1 MATAQKKRYQ
11 NTTVRMPRQIYERA
25 KVAIRHTQQSSFN
38 EFVVQAIEEK
48 VRRLNEAQIDAA
60 FAQMADDPDYQRDAV
75 AMSRE
80 FEKSDWDAFGSPPI
94 PTKSVKVSNART
106 TKASSR

>member
-11 NTTVRMPRQIYERA
+11 NTTVRMPQQVYERA

-48 VRRLNEAQIDAA
+48 VRRLNEAEIDAA
-60 FAQMADDPDYQRDAV
+60 FAQMADDPEYQRAAI

-80 FEKSDWDAFGSPPI
+80 FEKSDWEAFGSPPTS
-94 PTKSVKVSNART
+94 TKPVKGSNART
-106 TKASSR
+106 AKASSR